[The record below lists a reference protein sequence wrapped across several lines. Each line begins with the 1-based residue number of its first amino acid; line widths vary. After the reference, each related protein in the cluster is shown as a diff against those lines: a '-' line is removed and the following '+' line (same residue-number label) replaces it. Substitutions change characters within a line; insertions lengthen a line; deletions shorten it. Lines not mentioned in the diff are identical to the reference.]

1 MNLLYKTIMH
11 ICGRTIGCL
20 LAAMA
25 WLSAGASAADNFVAS
40 RLTVEQGLPSNNVN
54 DILQD
59 DDGYVWM
66 ATDNGLCRYDGGTFI
81 NFSAARD
88 TSGVGFTDNRLVSL
102 SIDRRR
108 QKLFVRSFSGA
119 CSCFSLAKG
128 RFISCTPA
136 DAKLAQPRTPHW
148 KASQKRSSYIC
159 VVDPRG
165 RQITH
170 AIPQD
175 GNPAASRRKLRAAE
189 TRDGRSLYISLGEKV
204 YRTDSGGDSLRELK
218 GISPLLPPMSTISG
232 IMVDHSGSVWI
243 CSRFCGVTKISR
255 QAISAE
261 HLLPNPGV
269 ADLESND
276 VRLVV
281 PGSRGGVLIS
291 TKDCQLMTYTPSAN
305 GFSGRTSLAAN
316 AYAYMKDSRGRVWIG
331 TKGNGFYVDGRHYS
345 HKEHNIPIDNSDI
358 YDFAEDGKG
367 RVWIASYGGGLLLA
381 ETKADG
387 TLHFTPFLHGTFRQG
402 RVRKVAIDRNQRLW
416 ACTNNGL
423 YIIDTRLS
431 SVSESRF
438 LSYNTA
444 NSSLPGLDIMSVM
457 FDKRGKVWVATYGGG
472 IAHSPVPT
480 DYTRIRFTL
489 PSKADGLPG
498 NIRSIVEDKHGY
510 IWLGTDN
517 GLARLSPSTMHVSDY
532 KLSDNMLANN
542 FSDNAVAELPDGDLL
557 FGTSYGLWRIAV
569 PTGEG
574 DKGSV
579 MPTVTSLS
587 VNGEQLYGGEGWQK
601 AMHGKAP
608 LPFSHEQNAIVFHF
622 SNFNYS
628 DNPRYRFYLAPL
640 ERTWRDATTGV
651 SAAYDHL
658 KPGAYTFHVQACDN
672 TGHWSSTRTVRICIS
687 EPWYNTWWMWTV
699 YAVAA
704 LCVVLVIVRMLL
716 GNLRLRNSMRVEKRM
731 MEFRID
737 FFTHIAHEFR
747 TPIAIIRS
755 AIDAMGRAGDRGQ
768 REQLGHSM
776 RAARRGASRLSRLV
790 DNLLLFRKINE
801 GHARLS
807 VSRGDVI
814 AHLRRIYTDFFP
826 YADSRGVKLQMLFP
840 EQKET
845 DMLFDHEKVEIIFS
859 NLLSNAIKYAP
870 ERSSVVIRV
879 KTNDGLLTVS
889 VADEG
894 AGIAPERLPSLFKPF
909 MQGLASSGGMG
920 IGLYLAHALAE
931 SHHGTLAYSP
941 NEEAGHG
948 AVFTFTLPLADG
960 AYAPDEVVQAVK
972 RDEDTGTEPA
982 DEASAAL
989 LPDVCADPINGQV
1002 TVYLVEDDADMM
1014 SQLRTELSVYFN
1026 VVAFSNGKDAL
1037 AAIGSGGDKPRI
1049 VISDVMMP
1057 QTDGF
1062 ELAQA
1067 IKKNEPTARI
1077 GVILLSAL
1085 GTEENRMRAVAA
1097 GADDFFVKPCPMQM
1111 LITRCFRLLQ
1121 NQLSFAEAQP
1131 VASDGGASLV
1141 ENVVDK
1147 RFKEKVEAIIAA
1159 HLSDAYFTVDQ
1170 LADQL
1175 GWGRSV
1181 VYRRVK
1187 QLFGTTPN
1195 DYIRK
1200 MRMERASELIVE
1212 GGHTVA
1218 EISLMVGFNDP
1229 AYFNRCF
1236 KKQFGTTPAKY
1247 GR

>member
-1 MNLLYKTIMH
+1 M
-11 ICGRTIGCL
+11 
-20 LAAMA
+20 
-25 WLSAGASAADNFVAS
+25 
-40 RLTVEQGLPSNNVN
+40 
-54 DILQD
+54 
-59 DDGYVWM
+59 
-66 ATDNGLCRYDGGTFI
+66 
-81 NFSAARD
+81 
-88 TSGVGFTDNRLVSL
+88 RLV
-102 SIDRRR
+102 
-108 QKLFVRSFSGA
+108 
-119 CSCFSLAKG
+119 
-128 RFISCTPA
+128 TPN
-136 DAKLAQPRTPHW
+136 T
-148 KASQKRSSYIC
+148 
-159 VVDPRG
+159 
-165 RQITH
+165 
-170 AIPQD
+170 
-175 GNPAASRRKLRAAE
+175 
-189 TRDGRSLYISLGEKV
+189 
-204 YRTDSGGDSLRELK
+204 
-218 GISPLLPPMSTISG
+218 
-232 IMVDHSGSVWI
+232 
-243 CSRFCGVTKISR
+243 
-255 QAISAE
+255 
-261 HLLPNPGV
+261 
-269 ADLESND
+269 
-276 VRLVV
+276 
-281 PGSRGGVLIS
+281 RGGILIS

-305 GFSGRTSLAAN
+305 GFSGRASLAAN

-331 TKGNGFYVDGRHYS
+331 TKGDGFYVDGRHYS
-345 HKEHNIPIDNSDI
+345 HKERNIPIDNSDI
-358 YDFAEDGKG
+358 YDFAEDRKG

-381 ETKADG
+381 ETKTDG
-387 TLHFTPFLHGTFRQG
+387 ALRFTPFLHGTFRQG
-402 RVRKVAIDRNQRLW
+402 RVRKLAIDRNQRLW

-423 YIIDTRLS
+423 YIIDTRHS
-431 SVSESRF
+431 AISESRF

-444 NSSLPGLDIMSVM
+444 NSNLPDLDIMAVM
-457 FDKRGKVWVATYGGG
+457 FDCRGKVWVATYGGG
-472 IAHSPVPT
+472 VAYCNMPT
-480 DYTRIRFTL
+480 DYARMRFTL
-489 PSKADGLPG
+489 PPKADGLPS

-510 IWLGTDN
+510 VWLGTDN
-517 GLARLSPSTMHVSDY
+517 GLVRLSPSTMHVSHY

-542 FSDNAVAELPDGDLL
+542 FSDNAVAKLPGGDLL
-557 FGTSYGLWRIAV
+557 FGTSYGLWRIVV
-569 PTGEG
+569 PTAGG

-587 VNGEQLYGGEGWQK
+587 VNGEQLYAGDAWQK
-601 AMHGKAP
+601 AMLGKAP
-608 LPFSHEQNAIVFHF
+608 LSFSHEQNAIAFHF

-640 ERTWRDATTGV
+640 EQTWRDATTDV

-658 KPGAYTFHVQACDN
+658 KPGNYTFHVQACDN
-672 TGHWSSTRTVRICIS
+672 TGHWSEARTMRIAIS
-687 EPWYNTWWMWTV
+687 EPWYNTWWMWVV
-699 YAVAA
+699 YAMAA
-704 LCVVLVIVRMLL
+704 LCVAFVIVRMLL
-716 GNLRLRNSMRVEKRM
+716 GNLRLRNSIRVEKRV

-755 AIDAMGRAGDRGQ
+755 AIDAMGRAGDNGQ
-768 REQLGHSM
+768 REQLSHSL

-801 GHARLS
+801 GHAHLK

-826 YADSRGVKLQMLFP
+826 YADSRGIKLQMLFP
-840 EQKET
+840 EQKEIE
-845 DMLFDHEKVEIIFS
+845 MLFDHEKVEIIFS

-870 ERSSVVIRV
+870 ERSSVVIRI
-879 KTNDGLLTVS
+879 KANGGLLAVS

-941 NEEAGHG
+941 NEAVGHG

-972 RDEDTGTEPA
+972 QDEDTGSAPM
-982 DEASAAL
+982 DEGSAAL

-1026 VVAFSNGKDAL
+1026 VVVFSNGKDAL
-1037 AAIGSGGDKPRI
+1037 AAIGSGDDKPRI

-1057 QTDGF
+1057 QMDGF
-1062 ELAQA
+1062 ELAQT
-1067 IKKNEPTARI
+1067 IKKSELTARI

-1085 GTEENRMRAVAA
+1085 GTEDNRMRAVAS

-1111 LITRCFRLLQ
+1111 LVTRCFRLLQ
-1121 NQLSFAEAQP
+1121 SQLSFAEAQP
-1131 VASDGGASLV
+1131 VASEEGAALV
-1141 ENVVDK
+1141 ESIVDK
-1147 RFKEKVEAIIAA
+1147 NFKDKVETIIAA
-1159 HLSDAYFTVDQ
+1159 RLSDADFTVDQ
-1170 LADQL
+1170 LAEQL

-1181 VYRRVK
+1181 VYKRVK

-1200 MRMERASELIVE
+1200 MRMERAAKLIVE

-1236 KKQFGTTPAKY
+1236 KRHFGTTPAKY